1 MQSEKP
7 LQPASK
13 NAPVRP
19 LWQALN
25 LAWELGY
32 TIVIPLV
39 LFALAGRYADKQFGT
54 SPWLLLGGMVLAI
67 TVTTIALVRKFSKLI
82 KDVNATNNEIP
93 GQARDDKDK
102 NGR

>member
-1 MQSEKP
+1 MSSANP
-7 LQPASK
+7 LQPAPK

-25 LAWELGY
+25 LVWELGY

-39 LFALAGRYADKQFGT
+39 LFALAGRYADRQFGT

-82 KDVNATNNEIP
+82 NDTNKEIP
-93 GQARDDKDK
+93 VQDQNDK
-102 NGR
+102 NPNGR